1 MPETQS
7 GGPMTIRTLLVVL
20 STLLTAIAP
29 PADAMTLA
37 QARALY
43 LEVVQQ
49 HDTRALDHL
58 AHVARQGDPVAQFAL
73 GTMYEYGKGVTQ
85 SLPTAV
91 HLFQLAAR
99 QGFARAQSS
108 LGVMYQYGKGVTQ
121 SLPTAVHLYQLA
133 AQQGY
138 PRAQC
143 NLGTMYE
150 SGKGVTQSFPT
161 AVHLFQL
168 AARQGFAQA
177 QYNLGVMYAY
187 GKGVTQSL
195 PTAVHWFK
203 LAAMQR
209 YEPAIQ
215 ALHAL
220 QQQMTQ
226 TAHAQ
231 PVRTATVAVAPRV
244 SAAAPPVAPPVHDS
258 QQQLQNLQQFWT
270 LYFQAAHAHL
280 VDFGA
285 PALVQPVGFAAA
297 QP

>member
-99 QGFARAQSS
+99 QGFA
-108 LGVMYQYGKGVTQ
+108 
-121 SLPTAVHLYQLA
+121 
-133 AQQGY
+133 
-138 PRAQC
+138 
-143 NLGTMYE
+143 
-150 SGKGVTQSFPT
+150 
-161 AVHLFQL
+161 
-168 AARQGFAQA
+168 QA

-220 QQQMTQ
+220 QQQMMQ

-244 SAAAPPVAPPVHDS
+244 SAAAPPVAPPVRDS

>member
-91 HLFQLAAR
+91 H
-99 QGFARAQSS
+99 
-108 LGVMYQYGKGVTQ
+108 
-121 SLPTAVHLYQLA
+121 
-133 AQQGY
+133 
-138 PRAQC
+138 
-143 NLGTMYE
+143 
-150 SGKGVTQSFPT
+150 
-161 AVHLFQL
+161 
-168 AARQGFAQA
+168 
-177 QYNLGVMYAY
+177 
-187 GKGVTQSL
+187 
-195 PTAVHWFK
+195 WFK

-220 QQQMTQ
+220 QQQMMQ

>member
-58 AHVARQGDPVAQFAL
+58 AHVARQGDPVAQLAL
-73 GTMYEYGKGVTQ
+73 GTMYESGKGVTQ
-85 SLPTAV
+85 SLPAAV

-99 QGFARAQSS
+99 QGYPRAQSS
-108 LGVMYQYGKGVTQ
+108 LGYMYQYGKGVTQ

-133 AQQGY
+133 ARQGY
-138 PRAQC
+138 ARAQC
-143 NLGTMYE
+143 NLG
-150 SGKGVTQSFPT
+150 
-161 AVHLFQL
+161 
-168 AARQGFAQA
+168 
-177 QYNLGVMYAY
+177 NMYAS

-220 QQQMTQ
+220 QQQMMQ

-244 SAAAPPVAPPVHDS
+244 SAAAPPVAPPVRDS